1 MSANT
6 TEGTGPGSVDRVFP
20 PIGNR
25 VVHANLA
32 IKTVDVDNLTQEVLD
47 LIVGGSYGQT
57 LIVDP
62 DGDDINGNGGPNS
75 PFRTLQKAHDY
86 AVANIDPDKRVV
98 IKVNAGEYTENLTVT
113 RTRTS
118 FVGLTEGIS
127 KATRLAGTLTI
138 NTSASIG
145 GSADDMVSF
154 ENILIAA
161 NSNVI
166 TIAGSFAH
174 TTLFKDCQI
183 FTSSANAK
191 CLNVTNNAEGGNRI
205 YVTNCI
211 FSNQQS
217 SETTVEFLNTAY
229 ANINNGTFFNGT
241 GKAMNITTT
250 DAVIANSRFESAS
263 GATTMI
269 GVNSS
274 FNSGKPAL
282 NVANAWIVNPSANGN
297 GIEIASGATTNV
309 GQVAF
314 SVGSSAGTGFA
325 VKGVS
330 GAVFVNGNNLI
341 VPGTNNKIS
350 NAITRIALTTSLTPA

>member
-1 MSANT
+1 MALIT
-6 TEGTGPGSVDRVFP
+6 RQAKGSKLTIAEMD
-20 PIGNR
+20 G
-25 VVHANLA
+25 
-32 IKTVDVDNLTQEVLD
+32 NLTYLEQLATTTS
-47 LIVGGSYGQT
+47 SYAQT
-57 LIVDP
+57 FIVDP
-62 DGDDINGNGGPNS
+62 NGNDTTGNGS
-75 PFRTLQKAHDY
+75 SSAPFQTIQKAHDY
-86 AVANIDPDKRVV
+86 AVANISAGTHVV
-98 IKVNAGEYTENLTVT
+98 IKINAGEYTENLTVT

-145 GSADDMVSF
+145 EPADDMVSF
-154 ENILIAA
+154 ENLIISA
-161 NSNVI
+161 NSDVI
-166 TIAGSFAH
+166 TLAGSFAH
-174 TTLFKDCQI
+174 TTLFKDSQI
-183 FTSSANAK
+183 ITSSANSK
-191 CLNVTNNAEGGNRI
+191 CLNVTNNAADGNRI
-205 YVTNCI
+205 YITNCI

-217 SETTVEFLNTAY
+217 SATTIEFLNTTY
-229 ANINNGTFFNGT
+229 ANINSGTFFNGS

-250 DAVIANSRFESAS
+250 DAVIANSRFESAA

-269 GVNSS
+269 GANSS
-274 FNSGKPAL
+274 FNVGKPTL
-282 NVANAWIVNPSANGN
+282 SIANSWIVNPSADGN
-297 GIEIASGATTNV
+297 GIEIANGATTNV

-350 NAITRIALTTSLTPA
+350 TAITRVALGTALTPA